1 MNFELR
7 ILNFCRHFFENCNN
21 FSNFAKNLINS
32 GFHTPMLEQ
41 FIKNR
46 IIAQLPFETN
56 EGQVQLL
63 DKLSQFIISP
73 TPRKAFILRGYAGTG
88 KTSIMAALVQA
99 MKDLNQR
106 IVLLAPTGRA
116 AKVLSKYAHVPAY
129 TIHKYI
135 YRARTAMCAPSLEAR
150 GDEARGDE
158 AIRRWGD
165 EAIRREAMRREARGK
180 EQFTLRDNLHK
191 HTLFI
196 VDEASMISPLQLPH
210 KGESSGPGVQFGSG
224 SLLDDLVRFVYSSEG
239 CSLLLLGDDAQLP
252 PVGSTQSPALSEEY
266 MAGYQLDIHSHTLT
280 EVARQANDSGIL
292 ANATRLRPLALGGR
306 SLGVLISAGLERV
319 FASANGQEF
328 RSLGVQEDTFWDLLK
343 FGEDVCTVSGAEL
356 LEALEQSYNEV
367 GEEETILLTRTNK
380 RTNIYNQ
387 GIRARILWR
396 EDEISSGDRLMVSKN
411 NYFWTEK
418 YEDLPFLANGDML
431 EIVRL
436 RNEREM
442 YGYHFAD
449 VQLRSLDYDWEI
461 DAVVWLDSLRSD
473 TPDANNVMHR
483 DLVWKIAEDYP
494 ELQRNKK
501 QLTEAVYSSPYYNAL
516 QVRMAY
522 AITGHKSQ
530 GGQWERVFI
539 DPNIGGAMRREGDG
553 AMRREGDE
561 AREFYRWL
569 YTAITR
575 ATKKVYFIKNN

>member
-1 MNFELR
+1 MIE
-7 ILNFCRHFFENCNN
+7 
-21 FSNFAKNLINS
+21 K
-32 GFHTPMLEQ
+32 

-46 IIAQLPFETN
+46 ILQQLPFEAN

-135 YRARTAMCAPSLEAR
+135 YRARTAMCAPSLEDGAKR
-150 GDEARGDE
+150 LQDTTLQFK
-158 AIRRWGD
+158 
-165 EAIRREAMRREARGK
+165 GK

-196 VDEASMISPLQLPH
+196 VDEASMIAAF
-210 KGESSGPGVQFGSG
+210 GYRDTDNGVRFGSG
-224 SLLDDLVRFVYSSEG
+224 NLLDDLIQFVYSSEG

-252 PVGSTQSPALSEEY
+252 PVGSTQSPALREEY

-280 EVARQANDSGIL
+280 EVARQTNDSGIL
-292 ANATRLRPLALGGR
+292 ANATRLRPLALGK
-306 SLGVLISAGLERV
+306 SLEDGALRLQDATLSL
-319 FASANGQEF
+319 QF
-328 RSLGVQEDTFWDLLK
+328 RGEEDFWDILE
-343 FGEDVCTVSGAEL
+343 FGEDVQTVSGTEL
-356 LEALEQSYNEV
+356 LEVLEQSYNEV

-483 DLVWKIAEDYP
+483 DLFWKIAEDYP

-539 DPNIGGAMRREGDG
+539 DPNIGGAMRREGDE
-553 AMRREGDE
+553 AIRREGDE

>member
-1 MNFELR
+1 
-7 ILNFCRHFFENCNN
+7 
-21 FSNFAKNLINS
+21 
-32 GFHTPMLEQ
+32 MLEQ

-46 IIAQLPFETN
+46 VIAQLPFEAN

-135 YRARTAMCAPSLEAR
+135 YRARTKGAPSLEAR

-165 EAIRREAMRREARGK
+165 EAMRREARSK

-210 KGESSGPGVQFGSG
+210 KGESSEPGVQFGSG
-224 SLLDDLVRFVYSSEG
+224 SLLDDLVRFVYNGEG
-239 CSLLLLGDDAQLP
+239 CSLLLLGDNAQLP

-292 ANATRLRPLALGGR
+292 ANATRLRPIALGGR
-306 SLGVLISAGLERV
+306 SLGVLISAE
-319 FASANGQEF
+319 ASNDYSQANVQEF
-328 RSLGVQEDTFWDLLK
+328 RSSEVQEDTFWDLLK

-367 GEEETILLTRTNK
+367 GEEETILLTRTNR

-431 EIVRL
+431 EVVRL

-461 DAVVWLDSLRSD
+461 DAVLWLDTLRSD
-473 TPDANNVMHR
+473 NPEANNVMHR
-483 DLVWKIAEDYP
+483 DLFWKIAEDYP